1 MRPSKSVVIISRLG
15 KFDTR
20 LVLRAAVWYSNAR
33 MSLAADGKKGG
44 IIIMK
49 ITLF

>member
-33 MSLAADGKKGG
+33 MSLQLMARKVV
-44 IIIMK
+44 
-49 ITLF
+49 L

>member
-20 LVLRAAVWYSNAR
+20 LVLRAAVWYSIDCTSKPCVHVN
-33 MSLAADGKKGG
+33 
-44 IIIMK
+44 
-49 ITLF
+49 

>member
-44 IIIMK
+44 I
-49 ITLF
+49 

>member
-20 LVLRAAVWYSNAR
+20 LVLRAAVWYSNVRVACQR
-33 MSLAADGKKGG
+33 QADSCYGKAV
-44 IIIMK
+44 
-49 ITLF
+49 L